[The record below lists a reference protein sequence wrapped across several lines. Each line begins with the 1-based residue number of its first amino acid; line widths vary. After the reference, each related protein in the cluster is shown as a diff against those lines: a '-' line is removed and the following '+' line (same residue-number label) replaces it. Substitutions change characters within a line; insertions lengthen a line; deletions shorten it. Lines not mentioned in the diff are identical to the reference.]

1 MANPQH
7 VRWLEEGVDAW
18 NERCATS
25 TFQPD
30 FAHYD
35 FGGRTLF
42 EKNQGKEAQNWERI
56 PLRGIQ
62 LSNAILVGAD
72 LRVVDLSN
80 ASLYRADLTSASLS
94 QAILSGADF
103 RFANL
108 SNANFVNADL
118 TGAKFGGYGSKLT
131 NANLQA
137 TTIDADFR
145 EADLTDV
152 AWLPGELW
160 KARLFFP
167 NRSRWRYPG
176 EHLAIGSVRDLLD
189 SITQVKQCNKVRAEE
204 GAAGS
209 DRRKLH
215 EDVLFY
221 FRGETRCDWEL
232 RPSVMRDGFTPHES
246 AMLRDLISR
255 RPEEFSSTLSALDRW
270 VLAQHHGLRTRF
282 LDITRN
288 PLVAL
293 FHACSESE
301 ELNKNGRIH
310 IFATPRSL
318 VKPYDSDIITI
329 YSNFARLERDDQS
342 KILNQ
347 SRRRDSEAERK
358 LYRAIKSDIPQ
369 FDERIDPRDLYR
381 VFVVEPRRSSE
392 RIRAQSGAF
401 LLSAFHERFET
412 EEILKRNEDTPIY
425 EHFMLKIPSEA
436 KLGIIEELRELDIS
450 RELLFPGLDSSAR
463 AITQSY
469 RQ

>member
-7 VRWLEEGVDAW
+7 IRWLEEGVDAW
-18 NERCATS
+18 NERRT
-25 TFQPD
+25 TLNFQPD
-30 FAHYD
+30 FANYD

-42 EKNQGKEAQNWERI
+42 ERNQGKEAKNWERI
-56 PLRGIQ
+56 PLCRIQ
-62 LSNAILVGAD
+62 LTNAILIGAD

-94 QAILSGADF
+94 QAILTGVDF

-118 TGAKFGGYGSKLT
+118 TGAEFGGYGSKLT

-137 TTIDADFR
+137 NVTDADFR

-160 KARLFFP
+160 KAKLFFP
-167 NRSRWRYPG
+167 NRSRWQYTG
-176 EHLAIGSVRDLLD
+176 KFSAIDCVSDLLGA
-189 SITQVKQCNKVRAEE
+189 ITKVKQCHKNLTE
-204 GAAGS
+204 GGGAKA
-209 DRRKLH
+209 DRRNLH

-221 FRGETRCDWEL
+221 FRGEPRCDWEL
-232 RPSVMRDGFTPHES
+232 RPSVMRDEITTHEG

-255 RPEEFSSTLSALDRW
+255 RPEEFSNMSSALDKW

-282 LDITRN
+282 LDVTRN

-293 FHACSESE
+293 FHACSGSE
-301 ELNKNGRIH
+301 TENENGRIH
-310 IFATPRSL
+310 IFATPKFL
-318 VKPYDSDIITI
+318 VKSYDSDIITI
-329 YSNFARLERDDQS
+329 FSNFARLERDDQFR
-342 KILNQ
+342 ILKR
-347 SRRRDSEAERK
+347 SRRRDSEIERK
-358 LYRAIKSDIPQ
+358 LYRLIRSDIPQ
-369 FDERIDPRDLYR
+369 FDERIDPRELYR

-412 EEILKRNEDTPIY
+412 EEILRRNEDTPIY
-425 EHFMLKIPSEA
+425 EHFTLTIPSHS
-436 KLGIIEELRELDIS
+436 KLSIIEELRELNIS
-450 RELLFPGLDSSAR
+450 HELLFPGLDSSAR
-463 AITQSY
+463 AIDQHY